1 MKLYSRRRLA
11 GNAPCAL
18 VDPELP
24 SLHLNTGDGMRLRRW
39 CGILA
44 VTMVAGACS
53 SSPSGPA
60 LPPLHGEGRHLLF
73 IGNSLTYWN
82 DLPLIVQALADSA
95 GGEPLAVMTVAYPD
109 YNLDDHRARGTA
121 LRAIATG
128 GWEVVV
134 LQQGPSSLPE
144 NRAQLRASAAGLDEL
159 IRDVGGTTALYSV
172 WPSDARRADFDAAI
186 ESYTL
191 AAQDV
196 SGTLFPVASAWLAAW
211 RRDAALPL
219 YSADGLHPSVAGSY
233 LAALVMYAALYDRSP
248 VGLPARVR
256 LISGSE
262 IGVTPAVAAV
272 LQAAAA
278 EVAR

>member
-1 MKLYSRRRLA
+1 MKLYSRRRSQET
-11 GNAPCAL
+11 PR
-18 VDPELP
+18 VPEWTP
-24 SLHLNTGDGMRLRRW
+24 SYHRSIEDTGDGMRLPRW

-44 VTMVAGACS
+44 IVMVAGACS
-53 SSPSGPA
+53 SAPSGPA
-60 LPPLHGEGRHLLF
+60 LPPLHGEGRRVLF

-82 DLPLIVQALADSA
+82 DLPLIVKALA
-95 GGEPLAVMTVAYPD
+95 
-109 YNLDDHRARGTA
+109 
-121 LRAIATG
+121 
-128 GWEVVV
+128 
-134 LQQGPSSLPE
+134 
-144 NRAQLRASAAGLDEL
+144 
-159 IRDVGGTTALYSV
+159 
-172 WPSDARRADFDAAI
+172 DAAI

-211 RRDAALPL
+211 RRDGALLL

-262 IGVTPAVAAV
+262 IGVTAAVAAV
-272 LQAAAA
+272 LQEAVA